1 MDRLGL
7 RQGRY
12 IGINTKTLYL
22 SSTQDWKD
30 TVISPKANIKEVIVE
45 TTNIPENMLEFPF
58 DLNWIKFK
66 FLKINHLDIFKF
78 KTQAYA
84 FDKCRFAEG
93 LVEEI
98 KSANPDLQ
106 KLSFISC
113 DIPKLDLS
121 PFTEL
126 DELELVYTLDA
137 GDKLED
143 VMKSTRVKTL
153 RLSGDILS
161 EKENKKFIQDLKK
174 SGTKVE
180 IVGLVI

>member
-1 MDRLGL
+1 M
-7 RQGRY
+7 
-12 IGINTKTLYL
+12 
-22 SSTQDWKD
+22 
-30 TVISPKANIKEVIVE
+30 
-45 TTNIPENMLEFPF
+45 
-58 DLNWIKFK
+58 
-66 FLKINHLDIFKF
+66 
-78 KTQAYA
+78 
-84 FDKCRFAEG
+84 
-93 LVEEI
+93 VEEI

-126 DELELVYTLDA
+126 DELELLYTLDA
-137 GDKLED
+137 GDNLED
-143 VMKSTRVKTL
+143 VMKSTKVKTL
-153 RLSGDILS
+153 RLSGDVLS